1 MIYFGLIA
9 GLLFIILSVWRSDWA
24 IFLLIL
30 SLPAY
35 QVRWQI
41 LGLPTTS
48 LEIMILIIFLVSLVK
63 NRFKGWRIKSGH
75 WQWLILL
82 WLVAGLISVVVASDY
97 LGALGYWRAYFLE
110 PILLLLVIL
119 DLLAK
124 NRFSKN
130 HIIFALGLSALVC
143 TTWAIAQKWLGGG
156 VMSTEVWGAP
166 KVWRATGPFPQ
177 PNFLG
182 LYIGPIALLCFGQFI
197 QYFKSKKWL
206 AIFYGIVFV
215 LSLTAAIL
223 ARSDGTMLGMI
234 IGLIFLGLYWRKS
247 RRATII
253 LVIIVTLIIFL
264 VPSTRHF
271 MMERLAFQK
280 LSGQL
285 RLNIWQGAWAM
296 IKDHPMLGVGLRNY
310 QNLATQYQEFYYQP
324 QTGQLI
330 STETHHY
337 PHNLFLAIW
346 VELGLLGLLVFLA
359 ILIKFFIQGH
369 KTTKTNIST
378 PLVTI
383 SIMAA
388 LIAIVAHGLVDTP
401 YFKNDLS
408 TLFWLIIVL
417 L

>member
-1 MIYFGLIA
+1 
-9 GLLFIILSVWRSDWA
+9 
-24 IFLLIL
+24 
-30 SLPAY
+30 
-35 QVRWQI
+35 
-41 LGLPTTS
+41 
-48 LEIMILIIFLVSLVK
+48 
-63 NRFKGWRIKSGH
+63 
-75 WQWLILL
+75 
-82 WLVAGLISVVVASDY
+82 
-97 LGALGYWRAYFLE
+97 
-110 PILLLLVIL
+110 
-119 DLLAK
+119 
-124 NRFSKN
+124 
-130 HIIFALGLSALVC
+130 
-143 TTWAIAQKWLGGG
+143 
-156 VMSTEVWGAP
+156 
-166 KVWRATGPFPQ
+166 
-177 PNFLG
+177 
-182 LYIGPIALLCFGQFI
+182 
-197 QYFKSKKWL
+197 
-206 AIFYGIVFV
+206 
-215 LSLTAAIL
+215 
-223 ARSDGTMLGMI
+223 MLGMI

-330 STETHHY
+330 STETHPY